1 MQTSEKRKV
10 YFSGF
15 HSERS
20 PSSQFTAKVVTN
32 ERDNIKFT

>member
-1 MQTSEKRKV
+1 MQTSEKCKV

-15 HSERS
+15 HSECNL
-20 PSSQFTAKVVTN
+20 SSQLTAKVVTN